1 MNSQYTGIVQRVKP
15 GVRGAHSRAAPY
27 PGENGLT
34 WHHHPEREGVMQ
46 LIPRAQ
52 HKAGGN
58 VQHTLHPGKRGGMEN
73 WGGGR

>member
-1 MNSQYTGIVQRVKP
+1 
-15 GVRGAHSRAAPY
+15 
-27 PGENGLT
+27 
-34 WHHHPEREGVMQ
+34 MQ